1 MNNYTIEQLINIQQ
15 LEKLLEAYVRISG
28 IACGL
33 MDNEL
38 NIIVGT
44 GLQEICTC
52 YHWDNP
58 KSFSRCWR
66 NDPEIKQALDNF
78 NGDLFEC
85 RCKNGMINIA
95 MPIVIEERRLG
106 VFFSGQFFYDDQPPD
121 LSWFQQQAEELG
133 FDVKPYLAVI
143 RQTPLFSHTQV
154 DNTMRFLHQ
163 LVQLLAET
171 GHANLQ
177 REREVEERRQ
187 VEQKLLL
194 LTGAIN
200 NASDAFFLID
210 DRHRFRY
217 VNDVACRTLGYSREE
232 LLRMGT
238 LDIDPDIS
246 LEILE
251 AFQNKATRKRLPKP
265 FETRH
270 RTKEGRIFPVEIS
283 GTPFEYEGVKF
294 GLVMARDITE
304 RKQAE
309 QQIKLL
315 SHALDQVHEAA
326 FLITPN
332 ARFLYVNQEACRSLE
347 YSRDELLEMAIPNID
362 PDFST
367 KRTEEHFTDLLR
379 RGTLTF
385 ESHHR
390 TQSGHI
396 FPVEISSSVL
406 EYAGSTYVLS
416 LVRDITERK
425 QMEDMLRQRECE
437 FRTLAEGLPDNIA
450 RYNREGITVYVNPIL
465 AKSLGATAADKIGM
479 RIREWHTDG
488 SYEAYAQV
496 VDNVLSKGQDCEI
509 EFIVPGTEEEP
520 IVHQIRVIAEHDP
533 DGMVTGAL
541 AVGRDISELKRA
553 EQERLA
559 HLHLLACMDQVNRAI
574 QRADDLTQM
583 MSDVLEI
590 TITFFDCDRVFLMYP
605 CDPEATTWGIPMER
619 TRDKYPGL
627 GLLGRDIPMTTDHSE
642 ALRIL
647 LTLDGS
653 VQFGSGSNYPLPQ
666 DVSEQFGIK
675 SSMSMVLYPKADKPW
690 QFGVHQ
696 CSFPRV
702 WTASEE
708 ELLQKI
714 GRRLT
719 DGITSLLFYCNLRKS
734 EARYHLLFENSPV
747 SIWEEDLSGVKSFF
761 DLLKA
766 DGIRDIEAY
775 FDQHPLTVKHCAE
788 LVKVLDLNEATLR
801 LHNATVKDEL
811 LADLTET
818 FTPESFETFRQ
829 ELINLWQGKTQM
841 TLDTVIKTVAG
852 ELRHVTVYASVC
864 PGYETTLA
872 KCLISFIDITERR
885 QAEQKLLEEQQRLN
899 DMAIELTLSEERERR
914 RISVTLHDTL
924 GQDLTLIRMKL
935 GNLNKTELSTD
946 QRKLLCEIKLLTEG
960 TISRVRNLT
969 KLLCPPILESAG
981 FEAALKWLARQIET
995 DYGMQIAFIDD
1006 LQDKTVAREL
1016 QIELYNCVR
1025 ELLINVAK
1033 HAGTTTACLSVRLE
1047 ADTLAIRVKD
1057 NGIGFDADS
1066 TFKNSITEGFGLFAI
1081 SRRIAHIGGI
1091 FQITSKQGYGT
1102 EVAMNIPLLRDYRS
1116 KAATQEQS

>member
-1 MNNYTIEQLINIQQ
+1 MNNYTIDQLVNIQQ
-15 LEKLLEAYVRISG
+15 LEKLLETHVRISG
-28 IACGL
+28 ITCGL
-33 MDNEL
+33 MDNDL
-38 NIIVGT
+38 NIIVGA
-44 GLQEICTC
+44 GLQEICIC

-66 NDPEIKQALDNF
+66 NDPEIKQALDSF
-78 NGDLFEC
+78 NGDLFEF
-85 RCKNGMINIA
+85 RCKNGMFNIA
-95 MPIVIEERRLG
+95 MPIVIEDRRLG
-106 VFFSGQFFYDDQPPD
+106 VFFTGQFFYDDQPPD
-121 LSWFQQQAEELG
+121 LAWLHKQAEELG

-154 DNTMRFLHQ
+154 DNTIRFLHQ
-163 LVQLLAET
+163 LVQMLAES

-187 VEQKLLL
+187 IERKLLL
-194 LTGAIN
+194 LTSAIN
-200 NASDAFFLID
+200 NAIDAFFLID
-210 DRHRFRY
+210 GQHRFRY

-232 LLRMGT
+232 LLSMGT

-251 AFQNKATRKRLPKP
+251 AFQNKTTRNRLPKP

-270 RTKEGRIFPVEIS
+270 RTKDGRIFPVEIS

-304 RKQAE
+304 RKQSE

-315 SHALDQVHEAA
+315 SHALDHVHEAA
-326 FLITPN
+326 FLIDPN
-332 ARFLYVNQEACRSLE
+332 AMFLYVNQQACRSLE

-367 KRTEEHFTDLLR
+367 KRTEEYFTDLLR
-379 RGTLTF
+379 HGTLIF
-385 ESHHR
+385 ESRHR
-390 TQSGHI
+390 TKTGHI

-406 EYAGSTYVLS
+406 EYNGSTYVLS

-450 RYNREGITVYVNPIL
+450 RYNREGITVYVNPVL

-496 VDNVLSKGQDCEI
+496 VDNVLSKGEDCEI
-509 EFIVPGTEEEP
+509 EFMLPGTDDKP

-533 DGMVTGAL
+533 DGKVTGAL

-559 HLHLLACMDQVNRAI
+559 HHHLLACMDQVNRAI
-574 QRADDLTQM
+574 QRADDLAQM
-583 MSDVLEI
+583 MSDVLDI

-605 CDPEATTWGIPMER
+605 CDPEATTWGVPMER
-619 TRDKYPGL
+619 TRNEYPGL
-627 GLLGRDIPMTTDHSE
+627 GVLGRDIPMTPDHSE

-647 LTLDGS
+647 LALEGP
-653 VQFGSGSNYPLPQ
+653 VQFGPGCHYPLPQ
-666 DVSEQFGIK
+666 DVSERFGIK
-675 SSMSMVLYPKADKPW
+675 SSMSMTLYPKADKPW

-702 WTASEE
+702 WTATEE
-708 ELLQKI
+708 ELLQEI

-719 DGITSLLFYCNLRKS
+719 DAITSLLFYWNLRES

-747 SIWEEDLSGVKSFF
+747 SIWEEDFSGVKSFF

-766 DGIRDIEAY
+766 DGVSNIEAY
-775 FDQHPLTVKHCAE
+775 FDQHPLGVKHCAE
-788 LVKVLDLNEATLR
+788 LVKVLDLNQATLR
-801 LHNATVKDEL
+801 LHNATDKDEL

-818 FTPESFETFRQ
+818 FTPEAFETFRQ

-852 ELRHVTVYASVC
+852 EPRHVTVYASVC

-872 KCLISFIDITERR
+872 KCLVSFIDITERK
-885 QAEQKLLEEQQRLN
+885 QAEQELYEKQKQLNNMTLEL
-899 DMAIELTLSEERERR
+899 ILSEERERR
-914 RISVTLHDTL
+914 RIAIDLHDTL
-924 GQDLTLIRMKL
+924 GQDLILTRMKL
-935 GNLNKTELSTD
+935 GGLNKTELSTK
-946 QRKLLCEIKLLTEG
+946 QREIISEIKILTEG
-960 TISRVRNLT
+960 AISRVRKLT
-969 KLLCPPILESAG
+969 KLLSPPIMEIAGLEAS
-981 FEAALKWLARQIET
+981 LKWLARQLET
-995 DYGMQIAFIDD
+995 DYPLKITFHDD
-1006 LQDKTVAREL
+1006 LQDKAVVREFQL
-1016 QIELYNCVR
+1016 EIYNSVR

-1033 HAGTTTACLSVRLE
+1033 HADTATVCLSIRR
-1047 ADTLAIRVKD
+1047 DGNNLAIEVED
-1057 NGIGFDADS
+1057 DGLGFDTDAILHNPD
-1066 TFKNSITEGFGLFAI
+1066 FDGFGLFTI
-1081 SRRIAHIGGI
+1081 RRRIMH
-1091 FQITSKQGYGT
+1091 
-1102 EVAMNIPLLRDYRS
+1102 MNGCFEIRS
-1116 KAATQEQS
+1116 KPGVGTKVTITVPLAAQSRSDIAE